1 MCELQ
6 FPAYEYNDS
15 VKNWKKWREK
25 GEKNRSPTETK
36 THSTTIWNRISVNKA
51 SEYAEHVKKY

>member
-15 VKNWKKWREK
+15 VKNWKKWQRKRREK
-25 GEKNRSPTETK
+25 IEAQLKPKRTAQQYETGL
-36 THSTTIWNRISVNKA
+36 V
-51 SEYAEHVKKY
+51 